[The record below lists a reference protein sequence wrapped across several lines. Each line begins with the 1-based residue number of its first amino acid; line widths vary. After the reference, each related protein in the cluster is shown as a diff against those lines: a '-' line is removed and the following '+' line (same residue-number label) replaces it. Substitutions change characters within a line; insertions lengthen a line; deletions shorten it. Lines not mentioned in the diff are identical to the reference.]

1 MDLQTIAAIF
11 FLAILTI
18 FVFLKRKNLEIKQII
33 PRFLYLSMYR
43 TSIGLKSMDFI
54 AGKWR
59 KFMLYVGYAGILVGF
74 IGMLFISYTMLNNVY
89 LLYTQPEAAPGVGL
103 VLPFKAK
110 GVFFVP
116 FFYWII
122 SIFVIAAVHEFSHGL
137 ISKANN
143 IKVKS
148 SGFAFFGTGF
158 RLSGLGIVIISL
170 YVKIS
175 HSQFYNFNL
184 LDYSSPDFWIII
196 GVILVILSFIKG
208 ISKIGYIPIIPA
220 AFVEPDEKEL
230 RKRPH
235 KEQLS
240 VFAAGPFSNI
250 LAAFVFI
257 LISSFVLAPI
267 VNGLIEPNGVKITDY
282 VKDKE
287 KFPAEIAG
295 IRIGEVIQKVDGIP
309 TPYVKNLSMVLRS
322 KKPNDVVA
330 IITDKY
336 SYEIK
341 LAKNPENESL
351 AYLGAYLEQSTSI
364 NADVK
369 VKYGEML
376 PNTIIWTYGL
386 FIILFILNLGIGLF
400 NLVPIG
406 PLDGGRML
414 QLVLDKFFGKEKGNK
429 AWYVI
434 SMFFMILILVN
445 LIVGFIK

>member
-148 SGFAFFGTGF
+148 SGFAF
-158 RLSGLGIVIISL
+158 
-170 YVKIS
+170 
-175 HSQFYNFNL
+175 
-184 LDYSSPDFWIII
+184 
-196 GVILVILSFIKG
+196 
-208 ISKIGYIPIIPA
+208 
-220 AFVEPDEKEL
+220 
-230 RKRPH
+230 
-235 KEQLS
+235 
-240 VFAAGPFSNI
+240 
-250 LAAFVFI
+250 
-257 LISSFVLAPI
+257 
-267 VNGLIEPNGVKITDY
+267 
-282 VKDKE
+282 
-287 KFPAEIAG
+287 
-295 IRIGEVIQKVDGIP
+295 
-309 TPYVKNLSMVLRS
+309 
-322 KKPNDVVA
+322 A
-330 IITDKY
+330 I
-336 SYEIK
+336 
-341 LAKNPENESL
+341 N
-351 AYLGAYLEQSTSI
+351 
-364 NADVK
+364 
-369 VKYGEML
+369 
-376 PNTIIWTYGL
+376 
-386 FIILFILNLGIGLF
+386 
-400 NLVPIG
+400 
-406 PLDGGRML
+406 
-414 QLVLDKFFGKEKGNK
+414 
-429 AWYVI
+429 
-434 SMFFMILILVN
+434 
-445 LIVGFIK
+445 